1 MWTWRISGNFWR
13 DSRVAK
19 FRGAVSQRPHD
30 FRQDDTR
37 SNSDGKIVGEPDFD
51 NARTRPITGVFDR
64 PQKLAQR
71 GMDFF

>member
-1 MWTWRISGNFWR
+1 MAHLRQFLARFAGCKVWRGR
-13 DSRVAK
+13 LK
-19 FRGAVSQRPHD
+19 RPHD

-37 SNSDGKIVGEPDFD
+37 SNPDGKIVGEPDFD

>member
-1 MWTWRISGNFWR
+1 MAHLR
-13 DSRVAK
+13 K
-19 FRGAVSQRPHD
+19 FLARFAGLQSLEGPPH
-30 FRQDDTR
+30 QDDTR
-37 SNSDGKIVGEPDFD
+37 SNPDGKIVGEPNVD